1 MSAHNEALA
10 MATATLLEIVARGKA
25 TQAAVIRGDSF
36 ASQEHIR
43 REAHDL
49 LDAYID
55 QMGDAAQHSL
65 SILKGRPDAAR
76 LIADGLKRLP
86 ED

>member
-1 MSAHNEALA
+1 MSAHKEALA
-10 MATATLLEIVARGKA
+10 LATATLLEIIARGKA
-25 TQAAVIRGDSF
+25 TQAAVLRGDTPE
-36 ASQEHIR
+36 AQEHIR

-65 SILKGRPDAAR
+65 SILKGSPDAAR
-76 LIADGLKRLP
+76 LIADGLKRLT